1 MGEIKSTLDIIME
14 KTKGLTMSEEEKEAF
29 QKKETAG
36 KVRGFLQRYL
46 DCVIDL
52 DRLKAELLG
61 LGESGH
67 VKARELLKQEVLGR
81 IELGADNDRLLQVLE
96 EVSGFQASRIQESLS
111 DYGAELTKK
120 RKKREKELLKSLK
133 KRGITGSAVIPNVEA
148 DAEWK
153 KYMLK
158 TKEEFRT
165 RLGELA

>member
-14 KTKGLTMSEEEKEAF
+14 KTKGLTMSQEEKEAF

-52 DRLKAELLG
+52 EGLRAELSG

-67 VKARELLKQEVLGR
+67 VKARELLKQESLGR

-96 EVSGFQASRIQESLS
+96 EVLGLQAGRIQESLS
-111 DYGAELTKK
+111 AYGDELTKK
-120 RKKREKELLKSLK
+120 RKKREKELLKGLK
-133 KRGITGSAVIPNVEA
+133 KRGIFGSAVIPNVEA
-148 DAEWK
+148 DAEWE

-158 TKEEFRT
+158 TKEEFHAT
-165 RLGELA
+165 LGEFA